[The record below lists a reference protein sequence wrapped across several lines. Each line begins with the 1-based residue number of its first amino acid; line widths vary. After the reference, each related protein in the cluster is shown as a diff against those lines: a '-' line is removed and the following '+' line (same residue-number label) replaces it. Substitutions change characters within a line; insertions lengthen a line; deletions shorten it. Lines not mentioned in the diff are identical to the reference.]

1 MVYFASDF
9 HLGVD
14 FDFSSRQRE
23 TMIVAWLKSIRD
35 KATTIYLVGDIFDYW
50 YEYKEVVPKGGI
62 RLLGTL
68 ADLVDQGI
76 DIHYFKGNHD
86 MWLFDYF
93 EKEIG
98 LQIHDH
104 YYQAVHSDR
113 LFHITHGDGLGHGDQ
128 SYKMIKKVLRNKTAQ
143 ALFAMLHPSIGLPLM
158 KMMSRRSRS
167 KEQKQGPDLDQ
178 NTIIEYADTLSKK
191 SEIDYFIAGH
201 RHHPKLQV
209 LSNNKTLYCN
219 LGDWMTHFTYAQWDG
234 DTLKIE
240 EYK

>member
-143 ALFAMLHPSIGLPLM
+143 ALFAML
-158 KMMSRRSRS
+158 
-167 KEQKQGPDLDQ
+167 DQ